1 MRVIGTTTHHEVTL
15 VTRERAFHINELLI
29 IEDPVNGPVRV
40 EIAETQSQNPLLPE
54 GQRGTGLLDET
65 TLATLR
71 SMGFDP
77 SSETL
82 YVAVARVMEELPT
95 PLTVG
100 AAARVPTFDE
110 VKDLLLPK
118 YPERS
123 LLLGV
128 IRGTEKLYDT
138 LPEELKEVAPL
149 LNPKSKTLM
158 KQNCVPFYFD
168 VESMDQYPHIGI
180 FGGSG
185 SGKSFALRV
194 LLEELMAKELPTL
207 VFDPHYELEFSQPA
221 PGINPAY
228 QQNLRDKYR
237 VFELGRDVGIR
248 FEDLST
254 NELAGLL
261 RAAMSDWTENMDQV
275 ARKVHERGD
284 SVTTY
289 GQRLKDILF
298 IITRRNWDSD
308 PSLSD
313 ADRNR
318 LEKIAE
324 RYGNA
329 GFNEN
334 TVSAVIRRFGLLEN
348 SGLFRGNIEAIRE
361 SLLAGKTAVIRGPVK
376 TLNLFAVYTI
386 RHFFTLRRRFRDSV
400 TQTGS
405 AGDSDYFPPFFIVFD
420 EAHNLVPKP
429 SENDHV
435 PARPIIREI
444 AQEGRKYGVFL
455 IPATQR
461 PALLDDTVNAQL
473 NTKIILRTVRAQDID
488 TIQKETDLRGSETA
502 RLPYLTSGNAFVS
515 SAITGRTVPVRIRA
529 AWTQSPHAVS
539 PFEEWRQR
547 KKAAGE
553 DLWKIVEQFLP
564 LDDAALMHCLME
576 CERSLNRKVSQAEL
590 ETALRRWTDE
600 GRLKVKRS
608 PFGSRYIRAEK
619 E

>member
-1 MRVIGTTTHHEVTL
+1 MRVIGTTTHHEVKM

-40 EIAETQSQNPLLPE
+40 EVVETQSQNPLLPE

-71 SMGFDP
+71 AMGFDP

-82 YVAVARVMEELPT
+82 YLATVRVMEELPT

-100 AAARVPTFDE
+100 AAARVPIFDE

-118 YPERS
+118 YPDRS
-123 LLLGV
+123 LLLGI
-128 IRGTEKLYDT
+128 IRGSEKLYDT
-138 LPEELKEVAPL
+138 LPRELKNVAPL
-149 LNPKSKTLM
+149 VNAKTKALI
-158 KQNCVPFYFD
+158 KQASVPFYFD

-194 LLEELMAKELPTL
+194 LLEELMGKELPTL
-207 VFDPHYELEFSQPA
+207 VFDPHYELEFAQPA
-221 PGINPAY
+221 PDIDPIY
-228 QQNLRDKYR
+228 QQNLSDKYQ

-261 RAAMSDWTENMDQV
+261 RAAMGDWTENMDQV
-275 ARKVHERGD
+275 ARKMHERGD

-289 GQRLKDILF
+289 GQRLRDILF
-298 IITRRNWDSD
+298 ITTRRNWESD

-313 ADRNR
+313 ADITR
-318 LEKIAE
+318 LQKVAE
-324 RYGNA
+324 RYGNS

-334 TVSAVIRRFGLLEN
+334 TVSAVLRRFGLLEN

-361 SLLAGKTAVIRGPVK
+361 SLLAGKTAVVRGPVK

-386 RHFFTLRRRFRDSV
+386 RHFFTLRRRFRDNI
-400 TQTGS
+400 TQTGF
-405 AGDSDYFPPFFIVFD
+405 AGDSDYFPPFFIVTD

-429 SENDHV
+429 RENDHV

-455 IPATQR
+455 VLATQR

-488 TIQKETDLRGSETA
+488 TIQKETDLRGSETV

-539 PFEEWRQR
+539 PFEEWRQH
-547 KKAAGE
+547 KKTAGE
-553 DLWKIVEQFLP
+553 DLWTVVEQFLP
-564 LDDAALMHCLME
+564 LDDAALIQCLVD
-576 CERSLNRKVSQAEL
+576 CEKNLNRKVSQAEL
-590 ETALRRWTDE
+590 ESALRRWVKE
-600 GRLKVKRS
+600 GRLKVKNT
-608 PFGSRYIRAEK
+608 PFGSRYTRAGK